1 MAKKSKRK
9 SNAKASKSEESHQD
23 ENSSYAQDM
32 EFEGKNDSKNTTDE
46 KLTLAALDAIS
57 DEEGDEEMGDAEEWN
72 AEAKALRQAI
82 AEGAFDALN
91 VNVSVTKQNMKSK
104 GKGKTSTES
113 TNLNQDGSRME
124 ASVEGEDSSDS
135 EAEDGHIKPVATNMK
150 ALRSVVSEIKADHDM
165 MPWPETFVVMS
176 EKPLPFNNS
185 DDDEGTSQL
194 DVHDDLKREL
204 VFYNAALDAVHNARK
219 KCEEFSIPFTRPEDY
234 FAEMVKT
241 DDHMAKIKDKLI
253 FETKKMEA
261 VEQRKSNREHKL
273 RAKESHAHRL
283 AEKAKAKKEHL
294 KDVDNWAKNAQSNRL
309 GSGMVHDDDTE
320 YLQQMNKNGPNKK
333 RIAADK
339 KYGFGGKRGR
349 FKKTDPKSLNDMS
362 DYNPRG
368 NFGGLGK
375 KGGTKRKGKRA
386 RDASKSR

>member
-1 MAKKSKRK
+1 MHCPTS
-9 SNAKASKSEESHQD
+9 
-23 ENSSYAQDM
+23 
-32 EFEGKNDSKNTTDE
+32 
-46 KLTLAALDAIS
+46 IS
-57 DEEGDEEMGDAEEWN
+57 
-72 AEAKALRQAI
+72 
-82 AEGAFDALN
+82 
-91 VNVSVTKQNMKSK
+91 
-104 GKGKTSTES
+104 
-113 TNLNQDGSRME
+113 
-124 ASVEGEDSSDS
+124 
-135 EAEDGHIKPVATNMK
+135 
-150 ALRSVVSEIKADHDM
+150 
-165 MPWPETFVVMS
+165 
-176 EKPLPFNNS
+176 
-185 DDDEGTSQL
+185 
-194 DVHDDLKREL
+194 
-204 VFYNAALDAVHNARK
+204 
-219 KCEEFSIPFTRPEDY
+219 
-234 FAEMVKT
+234 
-241 DDHMAKIKDKLI
+241 DHMAKIKDKLI